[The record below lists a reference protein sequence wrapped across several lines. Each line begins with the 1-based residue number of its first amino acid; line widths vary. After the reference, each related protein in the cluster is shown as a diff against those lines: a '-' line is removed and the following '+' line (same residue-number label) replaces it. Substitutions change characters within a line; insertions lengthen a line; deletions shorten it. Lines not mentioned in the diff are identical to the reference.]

1 MSHDFSEPTVEL
13 DAPLRR
19 NAAHR
24 RKLLASIFVCLGI
37 LAALAIM
44 ELDVSLAL
52 LSIAFVGLGCAVAL
66 LAWLLGV
73 KSESNNVSAWDLAG
87 AAALIGIAAA
97 AIAE

>member
-1 MSHDFSEPTVEL
+1 MSHDSTVKL
-13 DAPLRR
+13 DTPLST

-52 LSIAFVGLGCAVAL
+52 LSIAFVGLGFAVAL
-66 LAWLLGV
+66 LAWILGV
-73 KSESNNVSAWDLAG
+73 KSETNSVSAWDLAG
-87 AAALIGIAAA
+87 AAALVGFAAA